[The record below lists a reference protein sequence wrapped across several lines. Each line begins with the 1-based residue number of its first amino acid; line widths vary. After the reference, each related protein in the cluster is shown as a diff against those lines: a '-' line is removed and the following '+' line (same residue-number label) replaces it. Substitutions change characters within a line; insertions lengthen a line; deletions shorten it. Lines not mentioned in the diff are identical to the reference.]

1 MTRTSHFA
9 NPAGES
15 SDIRPPLLEIERYSR
30 APPGREAN
38 SVQGGQRMTRSMD
51 SSDIFGFGAS
61 ASCSRAARRA
71 RLNAQ
76 ASRITQRAT
85 VAAATLAGISMIAP
99 GHAWAQCIVGGV
111 TVTCSTTTTT
121 TDTTYPANAPNDR
134 HYTGPRATPII
145 VNVDNGA
152 AITGNGHAVTS
163 TAGGVGAILNAGGS
177 GNIDVSANGG
187 IDARFGI
194 DAENFGSGSTT
205 VKTVGPVTVTTGN
218 GIFALATGGDVKVF
232 AD

>member
-9 NPAGES
+9 NPAGE
-15 SDIRPPLLEIERYSR
+15 
-30 APPGREAN
+30 
-38 SVQGGQRMTRSMD
+38 

-76 ASRITQRAT
+76 ASRITLRST
-85 VAAATLAGISMIAP
+85 VAAAPLAGISMIAP

-134 HYTGPRATPII
+134 HYTGPIATPII
-145 VNVDNGA
+145 INVDNGA
-152 AITGNGHAVTS
+152 AVNGNGLAVTNTGGGGAPVTNGGTIS
-163 TAGGVGAILNAGGS
+163 VDAGTPPTAGGPAAQTLSVA
-177 GNIDVSANGG
+177 
-187 IDARFGI
+187 
-194 DAENFGSGSTT
+194 
-205 VKTVGPVTVTTGN
+205 
-218 GIFALATGGDVKVF
+218 
-232 AD
+232 